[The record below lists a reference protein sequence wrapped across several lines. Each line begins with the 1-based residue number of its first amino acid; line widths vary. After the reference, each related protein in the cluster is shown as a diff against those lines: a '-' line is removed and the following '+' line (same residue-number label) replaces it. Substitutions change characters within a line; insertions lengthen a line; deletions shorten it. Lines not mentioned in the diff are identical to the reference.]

1 MSHKK
6 KEPTRFIKGGMM
18 RVESV
23 CNHLGPNES
32 LRAQL
37 APHGVSN
44 AENGVL
50 LGRTGRFPLER
61 YLAQIGF
68 VLQFAIG
75 LKLSQGHPRWRY
87 FLAPRRGLRSR
98 TPSPF
103 PSMNSM
109 PLVSRAARIFLTVPS
124 RPPN

>member
-68 VLQFAIG
+68 VLVRLEGACHQRRRIPPRE
-75 LKLSQGHPRWRY
+75 LSID
-87 FLAPRRGLRSR
+87 
-98 TPSPF
+98 
-103 PSMNSM
+103 
-109 PLVSRAARIFLTVPS
+109 LVADERLGRATGRAEAS
-124 RPPN
+124 